1 MTFAVSSSSSSSGGS
16 SNYGNDSGSSS
27 ISLSVPLRGA
37 KVQQLQQQHHYNNRS
52 DVCSSS
58 NNSSSGS
65 SSVAACCLGAAAGP
79 VGSLS
84 GETVSEGGSADSL
97 FIRDI
102 HERRELKRQ
111 ELEGGDSDSGN
122 DGGGG
127 LLHDLLK
134 HFRHCCASRRK
145 GRFAPANAASAAAAG
160 PAAAAN
166 GLAAAAAAVKG
177 RPHRARTYSASG
189 SGSSSSSS
197 SSSTD
202 ARSAVADKYIADKA
216 HLVSWRVVLGQQG
229 PAGARWVGEEGGFGG
244 GASGAAFYNMTPAQ
258 AAWAACSWCVR
269 LENNEKMTGRLIED
283 LIDEGFAQKAAVDV
297 LHAVKETTRFG
308 NLEFVRRVD
317 GVEAEDVLGDF
328 NGLYDQEVRPENQ
341 TAAGAAV
348 YAVLQAA
355 RVVGLFVRRHGE
367 LIECSAFNVIPTE
380 KERFP
385 PSVIGFNSIEDMEE
399 YVLELYKRDPRMKRA
414 GGGVSALLFK
424 SRSLHK
430 IAPGRSDYTAARET
444 QGDRLAQLQAL
455 REKDPKYDAKLLYT
469 NMYKATTQD
478 RADTEV
484 FAMEQ
489 GVGMEIREREA
500 LQQTQKFMS
509 PDEAVS
515 MRGNAAELSVHLRVI
530 RSYPSPRVSSLSSAV
545 SQKDEK

>member
-1 MTFAVSSSSSSSGGS
+1 MSVSS
-16 SNYGNDSGSSS
+16 
-27 ISLSVPLRGA
+27 
-37 KVQQLQQQHHYNNRS
+37 
-52 DVCSSS
+52 
-58 NNSSSGS
+58 
-65 SSVAACCLGAAAGP
+65 LGAAAGP

-122 DGGGG
+122 EGGGG
-127 LLHDLLK
+127 FFHDLLK

-145 GRFAPANAASAAAAG
+145 GRFAPAAASAAAAA

-166 GLAAAAAAVKG
+166 GLAAAAATVKG

-189 SGSSSSSS
+189 SSSSSSS

-229 PAGARWVGEEGGFGG
+229 PAGARWVGEDGGFGG
-244 GASGAAFYNMTPAQ
+244 GPSGGPFYNMTPAQ

-269 LENNEKMTGRLIED
+269 LENNEKITGRLIKD
-283 LIDEGFAQKAAVDV
+283 LIEEALSQKAAVDV
-297 LHAVKETTRFG
+297 LHAVKETTHFG
-308 NLEFVRRVD
+308 SLEFVRRVD
-317 GVEAEDVLGDF
+317 GVEPEDVLGDF

-355 RVVGLFVRRHGE
+355 RVMSLFVRRHGE
-367 LIECSAFNVIPTE
+367 LIECSAFNVVPTE

-385 PSVIGFNSIEDMEE
+385 PSVIGFNS
-399 YVLELYKRDPRMKRA
+399 
-414 GGGVSALLFK
+414 
-424 SRSLHK
+424 
-430 IAPGRSDYTAARET
+430 
-444 QGDRLAQLQAL
+444 LASN
-455 REKDPKYDAKLLYT
+455 PK
-469 NMYKATTQD
+469 
-478 RADTEV
+478 
-484 FAMEQ
+484 
-489 GVGMEIREREA
+489 
-500 LQQTQKFMS
+500 
-509 PDEAVS
+509 P
-515 MRGNAAELSVHLRVI
+515 
-530 RSYPSPRVSSLSSAV
+530 
-545 SQKDEK
+545 